1 MSISSVFFTNKGKIL
16 QAKAQTGTP
25 LHFTRIA
32 LGDGE
37 LQGQAPQTFN
47 TLVNEKLSIDII
59 KLVVSEDGTAKVGG
73 GLNNSS
79 LTTGFY
85 YRELGLFVQDPDNT
99 DQEIL
104 YCYGNAGAL
113 AEYIPA
119 QGSELIEKKIDII
132 AIIGNATKVS
142 ATINSSLIGL
152 GPEDLE
158 LHDKSPE
165 SHQPIRQ
172 LIQTEENAR
181 IQGDSQLDSK
191 IKNLSEQVKNLD
203 VSWDSGISGKPEAF
217 PPSSHSHAI
226 AEVSGLQNALDEK
239 APVHTHP
246 YAPSSH
252 TADKNNPHRVT
263 KSQVGLG
270 SVNNWGASSAV
281 NDPSTTTYATT
292 SGVKQAYDRAN
303 EAFQSASNG
312 KTKIASAITGKG
324 VTASASDTFATLASK
339 IGSIVTG
346 NITYKGEVKY
356 LTSRSEAITVSVPQH
371 DVNKTVIFT
380 NYFPA
385 ISTPA
390 DSLNWRFRPVAGGN
404 GDADTNCIYGRFV
417 EMSNI
422 KRVLRYPLNISHSSS
437 DEVVK
442 TINFGTTI
450 DITKSVVIVSDAKT
464 NEYYVD
470 NLTSTGLQY
479 KQTSSSN
486 SNVGTWVF
494 IQVIEFF

>member
-1 MSISSVFFTNKGKIL
+1 MKEEIIDVDERGNLLAAESTTNYGLIK
-16 QAKAQTGTP
+16 P
-25 LHFTRIA
+25 
-32 LGDGE
+32 
-37 LQGQAPQTFN
+37 GQDDFYNVDDFN
-47 TLVNEKLSIDII
+47 QNMDTIDHQLKVNE
-59 KLVVSEDGTAKVGG
+59 
-73 GLNNSS
+73 
-79 LTTGFY
+79 
-85 YRELGLFVQDPDNT
+85 
-99 DQEIL
+99 
-104 YCYGNAGAL
+104 
-113 AEYIPA
+113 
-119 QGSELIEKKIDII
+119 
-132 AIIGNATKVS
+132 
-142 ATINSSLIGL
+142 
-152 GPEDLE
+152 
-158 LHDKSPE
+158 
-165 SHQPIRQ
+165 
-172 LIQTEENAR
+172 
-181 IQGDSQLDSK
+181 SQ

-346 NITYKGEVKY
+346 DITYKGEVKY
-356 LTSRSEAITVSVPQH
+356 LTSKNSAITVSVPQH

-390 DSLNWRFRPVAGGN
+390 DSLEWRFRPVAGGN
-404 GDADTNCIYGRFV
+404 GDTDTNCIYGRFV

-437 DEVVK
+437 YEVVK

-464 NEYYVD
+464 TDYYVD

-479 KQTSSSN
+479 KQTSTSN